1 MKTFRQYLVEK
12 PLNTAQRMKRSRQ
25 MKRLAPKIKMKRKLS
40 MRKKA
45 SSDKIKERAEKKA
58 RDIVR
63 KKLAGGKSY
72 NDLSYTEKMKIDKKL
87 ELKTALV
94 KKTAKKLIPQI
105 KKMEAERIKNLNK
118 KA

>member
-1 MKTFRQYLVEK
+1 
-12 PLNTAQRMKRSRQ
+12 
-25 MKRLAPKIKMKRKLS
+25 